1 MLTLEHI
8 AHMDVKWRK
17 MANYLGARYG
27 DIDDVVQTM
36 YLRVAEIQT
45 RDGNLNR
52 IESPNGGVNTFYI
65 FKIIQSEV
73 INIYRA
79 ESKTIDHQPQFN
91 PIDAP
96 EEAEYKYQALMGRI
110 KQVIDTMHEYDQ
122 MILELYFVYG
132 HSLRQIEKRTGITVT
147 SVYNTLKNAKQHIK
161 NHSIEL
167 YNEYIEQKAEKET
180 IARFGRYDREDN
192 GIDWD

>member
-8 AHMDVKWRK
+8 AQHDVKWRK
-17 MANYLGARYG
+17 MANYLGARWG
-27 DIDDVVQTM
+27 DIDDCVQNM
-36 YLRVAEIQT
+36 YLKLAEIQET
-45 RDGNLNR
+45 EGSLQRL
-52 IESPNGGVNTFYI
+52 ETPAGGVNTFYI
-65 FKIIQSEV
+65 FKILQSAV
-73 INIYRA
+73 INVYRA
-79 ESKTIDHQPQFN
+79 ENKVYDHEAQFN
-91 PIDAP
+91 PIESP
-96 EEAEYKYQALMGRI
+96 EESEYRYQQLMQRI
-110 KQVIDTMHEYDQ
+110 KEVIDTMHEYDQ

-167 YNEYIEQKAEKET
+167 YNEYIEQKAETET

-192 GIDWD
+192 GGDWD